1 MVRLTISTTFA
12 GGFIKK
18 KRSSSAM
25 SNLKGFAFGILT
37 SATFGLIPLF
47 TLPLMAEGMLFDSIL
62 FYRFLFA
69 ALALAGIMAAKKESF
84 HVERGEI
91 PVLVLLG
98 FFYTASAMFL
108 FWGYSFMSAG
118 IATTLHFTYPVF
130 VTLIMLLVFKKKTSR
145 ITLMA
150 IVLAICGV
158 ARLSIDEGDTRL
170 SASGVFIV
178 LLSAVGYALYITT
191 VNKSFAGGS
200 TRGLK
205 MTGRKLTFYVFI
217 VSTILFAVKAGA
229 HEGIQPVPDL
239 MSFANLVLLAIVP
252 TVISNITLVL
262 AVHNIG
268 GTLTA
273 VLGAV
278 EPITAVCV
286 GVLVFNE
293 PFTPNLAMGI
303 LLIIVAVTLIILS
316 KSIQGALRKI
326 YRKATHLQALK

>member
-1 MVRLTISTTFA
+1 MN
-12 GGFIKK
+12 
-18 KRSSSAM
+18 
-25 SNLKGFAFGILT
+25 NLKGFAFGILT

-47 TLPLMAEGMLFDSIL
+47 TLPLMAKGMQFDSIL

-69 ALALAGIMAAKKESF
+69 ALALASIMAAKKESF
-84 HVERGEI
+84 HADKRDI
-91 PVLVLLG
+91 PVLILLG

-108 FWGYSFMSAG
+108 FWGYNFMSAG

-130 VTLIMLLVFKKKTSR
+130 VTLIMLLFFREKTSW

-158 ARLSIDEGDTRL
+158 ARLSIGEEEIRL
-170 SASGVFIV
+170 SALGVFIV
-178 LLSAVGYALYITT
+178 LLSALGYALYITT
-191 VNKSFAGGS
+191 VNKFLAGGS
-200 TRGLK
+200 TSRLK
-205 MTGRKLTFYVFI
+205 MGGRKLTFYVFV
-217 VSTILFAVKAGA
+217 VSTALFAIKAGTNQ
-229 HEGIQPVPDL
+229 GIQPIPDS
-239 MSFANLVLLAIVP
+239 MSFVNLIVP

-286 GVLVFNE
+286 GILVFSE
-293 PFTPNLAMGI
+293 PFTPNLAVGI
-303 LLIIVAVTLIILS
+303 QLIIIAVTMIILS
-316 KSIQGALRKI
+316 KSIQGTLRKL
-326 YRKATHLQALK
+326 YRKAAHFQVSK